1 MRKLAYLFAICAIAS
16 FMGACKSTGDTQEN
30 NGERYA
36 KKIYLTKEDYLED
49 LGNVAEVDRRDLQ
62 PNVESEY
69 IFNVVPQNTDDPTI
83 YFFDK
88 HQQPKVP
95 GEYTANDYKSE
106 KRLWKKP
113 KRYTPE
119 EYYGMQGSDNS
130 SGSSSSY
137 EENSSYDY

>member
-1 MRKLAYLFAICAIAS
+1 MNKWVCWGILCACALWLF
-16 FMGACKSTGDTQEN
+16 ACKSSDTQEI
-30 NGERYA
+30 NGRRYA

-49 LGNVAEVDRRDLQ
+49 LGNVAEQDRRDLQ
-62 PNVESEY
+62 PNKESEY
-69 IFNVVPQNTDDPTI
+69 IFNVVPQVTEDTNV

-95 GEYTANDYKSE
+95 GHYTAQDYKNE

-119 EYYGMQGSDNS
+119 QYYGMQSASNTAS
-130 SGSSSSY
+130 NNNESNYY
-137 EENSSYDY
+137 EDTAY